1 MADGVISCPAC
12 RAPATRMLTRKELR
26 ERNNGRDPLV
36 VTRPRICTACSH
48 VWEPPPS
55 KGMCYVVAALAG
67 VGWLVGT
74 ALVVG
79 AVWLLIAAIT
89 GPGGEA
95 NTLRNRLKV
104 AAVGLVG
111 LTLAGGAYSMIRKY
125 LRLARMS
132 G

>member
-1 MADGVISCPAC
+1 MAEVAVPCPAC
-12 RAPATRMLTRKELR
+12 RAPATRILSRKEIR
-26 ERNNGRDPLV
+26 DRNNGRDPLV
-36 VTRPRICTACSH
+36 VTRPRICTACSL

-67 VGWLVGT
+67 VGWLVGM

-79 AVWLLIAAIT
+79 AVWLLIAAIR

-95 NTLRNRLKV
+95 NTLGNRLKV

-111 LTLAGGAYSMIRKY
+111 LALAGGAYSMIRKY
-125 LRLARMS
+125 LRLARA
-132 G
+132 GA